1 MNWDYRASVII
12 PVYNRGH
19 LVHIAFDS
27 LQKQTIPFQDIQVI
41 FVNDGSTDDS
51 LSICQS
57 YAEKFSNVLVLD
69 KENGGLSSTRN
80 MGLKHARGKYIFFLD
95 DDDELAPNT
104 ILSVVTLFDLH
115 YDEVDLF
122 TYKIRYYTNGKPHKR
137 DHFRYKTL
145 VESGIYDLNETPMV
159 VQTTINV
166 CVKNLLEQNVLFR
179 ETPNFYM
186 EDQAFNNEVLSRK
199 MKIGYSA
206 EGEYIYNQHADSIV
220 STRLYP
226 LYCYDQVIGYF
237 EELFSQYEHVPAYYQ
252 CVFLHNLTFRMKGN
266 KLFPYQYEG
275 EEYEREVGRIARLLE
290 KVDDAVLLSFTPM
303 DEYYRVFFLQMKPN
317 RRAEIQLGPEEQT
330 ISVDGEAFI
339 SRRNAMMVVR
349 RYYFTG
355 DQMRMIGYIRSPF
368 FLYTDKPNLYAQ
380 DLATGERYPVEL
392 GESSFSYYYCE
403 HKCAR
408 NWSFDFSLPFH
419 AKQDVKFF
427 IEMAG
432 FRYDVLFDFDA
443 NYVANRKRPEF
454 VFVKKGKKIQ
464 LSDATFSFTPLSKL
478 QTAVHKLR
486 LGLKFLLQS
495 PKFLPTYLAVLHLKK
510 QPIWLYNDNLY
521 TVKDNAY
528 YQFIH
533 DFDKQDGIRR
543 YFIVD
548 GDASRMEGLF
558 TSEQQK
564 HVVRF
569 GSTRHK
575 LLYIA
580 CQKILTSFC
589 EASSFTPLIPKH
601 KRLFFN
607 LIDFEV
613 IYLQHGILHATT
625 PTKYSKD
632 RVYVNRI
639 VVSSQFEQHNFVEH
653 YGYRKE
659 DLIPTGMA
667 RYDHIDLSKKPK
679 NRILYAPS
687 WREMLIGK
695 YTHRTRQL
703 YDNIL
708 RNSNYFKGM
717 VAFLTNP
724 DLLAALEKH
733 DLYIDFKLHPNFRGY
748 LYVFDNLFSDRIR
761 LAPANVDLEDYQ
773 LFITDF
779 SSFNFDF
786 LYLGRQLLY
795 FVPDYL
801 EFKSGCATFYRGLD
815 LDFKNGFGDFATTP
829 EDAAALTIRRIEAG
843 FVADPVYQQRIDHF
857 FVDKGNHCERLYQYL
872 CQDGV
877 NQK

>member
-1 MNWDYRASVII
+1 MNWEYRASVII

-19 LVHIAFDS
+19 LVHIAFNS
-27 LQKQTIPFQDIQVI
+27 LKKQTIPFKDLQII
-41 FVNDGSTDDS
+41 LVNDGSTDDS
-51 LSICQS
+51 LEVCQK
-57 YAEKFSNVLVLD
+57 YAEKHPNVLVLD

-80 MGLKHARGKYIFFLD
+80 YGIKHAKGKYIFYLD
-95 DDDELAPNT
+95 DDDELAPDT
-104 ILSVVTLFDLH
+104 ILSVVNLFDAH

-122 TYKIRYYTNGKPHKR
+122 TYKICYYTDGKRHKN

-145 VESGIYDLNETPMV
+145 VESGIYDLNEMPMV

-166 CVKNLLEQNVLFR
+166 CVKNQLENNILFR

-186 EDQAFNNEVLSRK
+186 EDQAYNNEVVSRK

-226 LYCYDQVIGYF
+226 LYCYNNVIGYF
-237 EELFSQYEHVPAYYQ
+237 EELFSQYDSVPPYYQ
-252 CVFLHNLTFRMKGN
+252 CMFLHNLTFRMRGN

-275 EEYEREVGRIARLLE
+275 EEYKREVGRISHLLE
-290 KVDDAVLLSFTPM
+290 KVDDAILLSFTPM
-303 DEYYRVFFLQMKPN
+303 DEYHRVFFLQMKPN
-317 RRAEIQLGPEEQT
+317 QRAKIQIGEEEQT
-330 ISVDGEAFI
+330 ISVDDEIYI
-339 SRRNAMMVVR
+339 SRHNAMLVAR

-355 DQMRMIGYIRSPF
+355 DSIQIIGYIRSPF
-368 FLYTDKPNLYAQ
+368 FLYTEKPILYAE
-380 DLATGERYPVEL
+380 DLLTGERYPVEL

-408 NWSFDFSLPFH
+408 NWSLDFKMTL
-419 AKQDVKFF
+419 KETQKIKFF
-427 IEMAG
+427 IEMSG
-432 FRYDVLFDFDA
+432 YRYDVQFDFDS
-443 NYVANRKRPEF
+443 NYVTSRKNPQF
-454 VFVKKGKKIQ
+454 VFVKKGRKVQ
-464 LSDATFSFTPLSKL
+464 FTDQTFSISTLSKGKK
-478 QTAVHKLR
+478 AIHNIR
-486 LGLKFLLQS
+486 MGLKLLLKS
-495 PKFLPTYLAVLHLKK
+495 PKFLLTYFAVRHLKK
-510 QPIWLYNDNLY
+510 TPVWLYNDNLY

-533 DFDKQDGIRR
+533 DFEKDDGVKR
-543 YFIVD
+543 YFVVD
-548 GDASRMEGLF
+548 GDLSRMDGLF
-558 TSEQQK
+558 TPEQQK
-564 HVVRF
+564 YVVPF
-569 GSTRHK
+569 GSIRHK
-575 LLYIA
+575 LLYIS
-580 CQKILTSFC
+580 CRKILTSFC
-589 EASSFTPLIPKH
+589 ESSSFTPLIPRH
-601 KRLFFN
+601 KRFFFN
-607 LIDFEV
+607 FIDFEV

-639 VVSSQFEQHNFVEH
+639 VVSSQFELQNFTEH
-653 YGYRKE
+653 YGYKKE

-667 RYDHIDLSKKPK
+667 RYDHVDLSAKPK

-695 YTHRTRQL
+695 YTQRTRKL

-708 RNSNYFKGM
+708 QSSNYFKGM

-724 DLLAALEKH
+724 DLVAALEKY

-786 LYLGRQLLY
+786 IYLGRQLLY

-815 LDFKNGFGDFATTP
+815 LDFKNGFGDFAKTP
-829 EDAAALTIRRIEAG
+829 EDAAALTIKRIESG
-843 FVADPVYQQRIDHF
+843 FVADSVYQKRIDQF
-857 FVDKGNHCERLYQYL
+857 FVEKGNHCERLYQYL
-872 CQDGV
+872 
-877 NQK
+877 QK